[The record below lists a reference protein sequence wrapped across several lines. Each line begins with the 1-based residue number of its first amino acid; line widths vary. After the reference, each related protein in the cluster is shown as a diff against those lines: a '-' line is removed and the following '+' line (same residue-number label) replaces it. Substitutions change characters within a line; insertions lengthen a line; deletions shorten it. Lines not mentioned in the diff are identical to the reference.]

1 MASIFNKSVLTG
13 GGFQD
18 ASGLPVSFGYLE
30 FTLYSDSNISV
41 LGGPTGQQVVAG
53 RSVKIFLD
61 TNGNAQPNQ
70 SIWANSVLNP
80 PGSFYLVKLFN
91 SSGLE
96 VWGALQSFTLN
107 YQPIINLG
115 TLSPSS
121 LTPL

>member
-1 MASIFNKSVLTG
+1 MASIFNKSILTG
-13 GGFQD
+13 GSFQD
-18 ASGLPVSFGYLE
+18 SLGSPISFGHLE
-30 FTLYSDSNISV
+30 FTLYSDSNIAV

-61 TNGNAQPNQ
+61 ANGNAQPNQ

-91 SSGLE
+91 SDGLE
-96 VWGALQSFTLN
+96 VWGTLQSFTLN

-115 TLSPSS
+115 TLPASS